1 MIREFKKHVKKYNMN
16 DKRIYHKFY
25 HSFDTMKICVYLAKK
40 LKLNKEDIKLAKEL
54 GLLHD
59 IGRFEQIKVYNSMN
73 DKKFKNHGLIGVNI
87 LFDENYLEEFNI
99 DPKHYDIIK
108 VAIINHAQNGINNG
122 LTEKELLFCK
132 LIRDADKIAIFK
144 VIDKFLADSNGEV
157 TPELKVEFYEHL
169 KVNFDLVKTNAD
181 DVVKTLS
188 YTFDINFDCSFN
200 YLKQKRILQ
209 KLEKKINNP
218 KLKEYFNEVN
228 KYIDERSRENDG
240 NKI

>member
-1 MIREFKKHVKKYNMN
+1 MIREFKKHVKKYNMK
-16 DKRIYHKFY
+16 DKRIFHKFY

-40 LKLNKEDIKLAKEL
+40 LKLNKDDIKLAKEL

-73 DKKFKNHGLIGVNI
+73 DKKTKNHGLIGVDI
-87 LFDENYLEEFNI
+87 LFDENYLEEFNV

-108 VAIINHAQNGINNG
+108 VAIINHAQDAINNG
-122 LTEKELLFCK
+122 LSAKELLFCK

-144 VIDKFLADSNGEV
+144 VIDKFLNDSNGEV
-157 TPELKVEFYEHL
+157 TEELKNEFYRHL
-169 KVNFDLVKTNAD
+169 KVNFDYVKTNAD

-188 YTFDINFDCSFN
+188 YAFDINYQCSFK
-200 YLKQKRILQ
+200 YLKQKKILK

-218 KLKEYFNEVN
+218 KLNEYFNEVN
-228 KYIDERSRENDG
+228 KYINERISENNG
-240 NKI
+240 N